1 MINNAAIFYLY
12 IFTYLVVCEDIL
24 KLKFWYAGILS
35 IFYLTLSQSA
45 LAEENLIE
53 KNISLDKET
62 SVEETEKSI
71 SNIRQLD
78 EIKFPKTNAS
88 YLLTQENTTP
98 AIIEITGVRT
108 QQTSNGLEVVL
119 KTPQG
124 DLLTP
129 ITRIDGNTLIANI
142 ENAVLNLS
150 GGGEF
155 QTKNPLEGIA
165 LITVKQIVNKVQ
177 IRITG
182 VENAPSVKISN
193 SQNGLTLSLDSI
205 PQADIELTVT
215 AQKRPEEQQE
225 IPLSLTVIPQQEI
238 EDAQIDSFQDIANYT
253 PNFRFAPTSSGGT
266 EFSNYSMRGVNN
278 ANFLT
283 AQDSVAFYID
293 DVPVDYNGFLDLAF
307 TDLERIEVLRGPQST
322 LYGKNSSAGVVNVI
336 SRQAT
341 FEPEVTFG
349 LSYGKYDSRELQFSI
364 NDALVDDKLA
374 LRIAGA
380 YRGQDGFIENFAT
393 GEKIGERA
401 RFAGRAQL
409 LWTPTLDWTVSFN
422 SYNSFTDDGNPTY
435 NKINP
440 DDPFEVNLETEGFN
454 KLSTNTQA
462 VKVGYN
468 GEGFRATSITAR
480 RYSRQENVVPGST
493 GAVQIIDDINST
505 TWTQELR
512 FQSPETAEGLQWLL
526 GGYYESR
533 DFTVDDNQID
543 FPGFGRFR
551 RFGDDSRTTYAV
563 FGQVDYKPIEP
574 LTVFAGLRYETS
586 DASSDSTY
594 ESINPDGSLTS
605 LRQEEFRDEEV
616 SNDELIPRFG
626 LKYQLNPNLMAYTT
640 IAKGYRPGGLNYRA
654 GSEAELRFGEEKTW
668 SYEAGLKSSW
678 LDNRLIANLS
688 VFHNDVS
695 DYQVLQ
701 FDESGFFGSVSNIDV
716 KATGVEFELKAKP
729 ATGLDLIASVGY
741 VDSKYKNYLNSD
753 TGVDLSDNQVPFVP
767 LFTYNLAAQ
776 YRSSG
781 GLYARAGLTGYGI
794 TYFDDD
800 NQIKQ
805 EPYVLVNAR
814 IGYEA
819 EKYGIY
825 LYANNL
831 FDTRYITSGFLFPVP
846 DGTAGFGD
854 PVTYGVQFKATL

>member
-1 MINNAAIFYLY
+1 MVL
-12 IFTYLVVCEDIL
+12 EDTL
-24 KLKFWYAGILS
+24 KLKQLWYAGILG
-35 IFYLTLSQSA
+35 IFYLVLSQPA
-45 LAEENLIE
+45 FAEENRKQE
-53 KNISLDKET
+53 A
-62 SVEETEKSI
+62 SVEEKTQKSI
-71 SNIRQLD
+71 SNIR
-78 EIKFPKTNAS
+78 EIKFAKTSAS

-98 AIIEITGVRT
+98 AITQITSVRI
-108 QQTSNGLEVVL
+108 QQTSNGLEVIL
-119 KTPQG
+119 ETPQG
-124 DLLTP
+124 DLLSPT
-129 ITRIDGNTLIANI
+129 TRIEGNTLIADI
-142 ENAVLNLS
+142 QNAVLIPD
-150 GGGEF
+150 GRF
-155 QTKNPLEGIA
+155 QENNPVEGIA
-165 LITVKQIVNKVQ
+165 SITVTQLDNKVQ
-177 IRITG
+177 LRITG
-182 VENAPSVKISN
+182 VDNAPFAKVR
-193 SQNGLTLSLDSI
+193 NGDRRLVISLDSA
-205 PQADIELTVT
+205 PRADIELTVT
-215 AQKRPEEQQE
+215 AQKRPEDARDV
-225 IPLSLTVIPQQEI
+225 PLSITVIPQQEI
-238 EDAQIDSFQDIANYT
+238 EDAQIDSFQDIANNT
-253 PNFRFAPTSSGGT
+253 PNFSFAPTSSGGT
-266 EFSNYSMRGVNN
+266 EFSNYSMRGLNN

-293 DVPVDYNGFLDLAF
+293 DVPVDYNGFLDLALN
-307 TDLERIEVLRGPQST
+307 DLERIEVLRGPQST
-322 LYGKNSSAGVVNVI
+322 LYGRNSSAGVVNVI

-349 LSYGKYDSRELQFSI
+349 VGYGKYNHRELQFSL

-380 YRGQDGFIENFAT
+380 YKGQDGFIENLAT

-409 LWTPTLDWTVSFN
+409 LWTPTLDWKVSFN

-435 NKINP
+435 NRINP
-440 DDPFEVNLETEGFN
+440 EDAFEVNLETEGFN

-462 VKVGYN
+462 VKVGYD

-493 GAVQIIDDINST
+493 GALQILDDINST

-512 FQSPETAEGLQWLL
+512 FQSPETSERLQWLL

-533 DFTVDDNQID
+533 DFKVDDARTD

-586 DASSDSTY
+586 DASSDSSY
-594 ESINPDGSLTS
+594 ESVAADGSLTP
-605 LRQEEFRDEEV
+605 LRPEFTDEEV

-654 GSEAELRFGEEKTW
+654 NSEAELRFGEEKTW

-688 VFHNDVS
+688 VFHNDVN

-701 FDESGFFGSVSNIDV
+701 FDNTGFFGSVSNIDV

-767 LFTYNLAAQ
+767 QFTYNLAAQ
-776 YRSSG
+776 YRTKG
-781 GLYARAGLTGYGI
+781 GLFARAGLSGYGI

-831 FDTRYITSGFLFPVP
+831 FDSRYITSGFLFPAP

>member
-1 MINNAAIFYLY
+1 M
-12 IFTYLVVCEDIL
+12 
-24 KLKFWYAGILS
+24 KFWYAGILG
-35 IFYLTLSQSA
+35 IFYLALSQPA
-45 LAEENLIE
+45 LAAE
-53 KNISLDKET
+53 KQTKIDIDKDKA
-62 SVEETEKSI
+62 SVEEKTDKST
-71 SNIRQLD
+71 SNILQLG
-78 EIKFPKTNAS
+78 EIQFPKTSAS

-98 AIIEITGVRT
+98 AIVQISGVRLRKT
-108 QQTSNGLEVVL
+108 ETGLEVVL
-119 KTPQG
+119 ETPQG
-124 DLLTP
+124 DLLSPT
-129 ITRIDGNTLIANI
+129 TRIEGNTLIADI
-142 ENAVLNLS
+142 PNAVLIPD
-150 GGGEF
+150 GGFREN
-155 QTKNPLEGIA
+155 NPVEGIA
-165 LITVKQIVNKVQ
+165 SVTVTQLDDKVQ
-177 IRITG
+177 VQITG
-182 VENAPSVKISN
+182 VENAPTVNIASGYRKLIF
-193 SQNGLTLSLDSI
+193 SLDAA
-205 PQADIELTVT
+205 PRADIELTVT
-215 AQKRPEEQQE
+215 AQKRPEEEQE
-225 IPLSLTVIPQQEI
+225 IPLSLTVIRQQEI
-238 EDAQIDSFQDIANYT
+238 EDARIDSFQDIAEYT
-253 PNFRFAPTSSGGT
+253 PNFSFAPTSGGGT
-266 EFSNYSMRGVNN
+266 EFSNYSLRGINN

-307 TDLERIEVLRGPQST
+307 TDLERIEVLSGPQST

-341 FEPEVTFG
+341 FEPEVTLGFA
-349 LSYGKYDSRELQFSI
+349 YGRFNQREVQFSI
-364 NDALVDDKLA
+364 NDGLVEDKLA

-380 YRGQDGFIENFAT
+380 YRGQDGFIENLAT

-401 RFAGRAQL
+401 RFAGRGQL
-409 LWTPTLDWTVSFN
+409 LWTPNLDWTVSFN

-435 NKINP
+435 NTLNP
-440 DDPFEVNLETEGFN
+440 EDPFEVNLETEGFN

-480 RYSRQENVVPGST
+480 RYSRQENVVPGN
-493 GAVQIIDDINST
+493 GGGLQIIDDVNST

-512 FQSPETAEGLQWLL
+512 FQSPETAERLQWLL

-533 DFTVDDNQID
+533 DFTVDDAQSE

-586 DASSDSTY
+586 DASSRSTS
-594 ESINPDGSLTS
+594 ESAPFGGAFTPS
-605 LRQEEFRDEEV
+605 RPEFDEEV

-626 LKYQLNPNLMAYTT
+626 LKYQLNSNLLAYTT

-654 GSEAELRFGEEKTW
+654 DTEDTLIFGEEKTW

-678 LDNRLIANLS
+678 LNNRLIANLS
-688 VFHNDVS
+688 VFHNDVN

-701 FDESGFFGSVSNIDV
+701 FDESGFFGSVSNIDLR
-716 KATGVEFELKAKP
+716 ATGVEFELKAKP
-729 ATGLDLIASVGY
+729 AKGLDLIASVGY
-741 VDSKYKNYLNSD
+741 VDSEYKNYLNSD

-767 LFTYNLAAQ
+767 QFTYNLAAQ
-776 YRSSG
+776 YRSQG

-794 TYFDDD
+794 TYFDDE

-819 EKYGIY
+819 DKYGIY

>member
-1 MINNAAIFYLY
+1 MKLNQVLY
-12 IFTYLVVCEDIL
+12 S
-24 KLKFWYAGILS
+24 GILG
-35 IFYLTLSQSA
+35 IFCLMLSEPASA
-45 LAEENLIE
+45 QTKQIE
-53 KNISLDKET
+53 KQIYIDKQKT
-62 SVEETEKSI
+62 SVEKKTEKSI
-71 SNIRQLD
+71 SNILQLNK
-78 EIKFPKTNAS
+78 IQLPKTSAS

-98 AIIEITGVRT
+98 AIVQITGVRL
-108 QQTSNGLEVVL
+108 QQVNNNLEVVL
-119 KTPQG
+119 ETSQG
-124 DLLTP
+124 NLLQPT
-129 ITRIDGNTLIANI
+129 TKVDGNTLIADI
-142 ENAVLNLS
+142 QNAVLSLPT
-150 GGGEF
+150 GGDF
-155 QTKNPLEGIA
+155 QTSNPIEGIA
-165 LITVKQIVNKVQ
+165 SVTVSQLNGNQVVL
-177 IRITG
+177 RITG
-182 VENAPSVKISN
+182 VDTAPTVRFAN
-193 SQNGLTLSLDSI
+193 NQNGLIFSLDST
-205 PQADIELTVT
+205 PRADIELTVT
-215 AQKRPEEQQE
+215 AQKREEDAQD
-225 IPLSLTVIPQQEI
+225 IPLSVTVIPQQEI

-253 PNFRFAPTSSGGT
+253 PNFRFAPTSGGGT
-266 EFSNYSMRGVNN
+266 EFSNYSLRGINN

-293 DVPVDYNGFLDLAF
+293 DVPVDYNGFLDLALN
-307 TDLERIEVLRGPQST
+307 DLERVEVLRGPQST

-349 LSYGKYDSRELQFSI
+349 IGYGKYNYREAQFSL

-380 YRGQDGFIENFAT
+380 YKGQDGFIENLAT
-393 GEKIGERA
+393 SENIGERA
-401 RFAGRAQL
+401 RFALRGQL
-409 LWTPTLDWTVSFN
+409 LWTPSDYWTVSLN

-440 DDPFEVNLETEGFN
+440 DDPFEVDLQTEGFN
-454 KLSTNTQA
+454 KLNTNTQA
-462 VKVGYN
+462 FKVGYN

-480 RYSRQENVVPGST
+480 RYSRQENIVPGST
-493 GAVQIIDDINST
+493 GAIQIIDDINST

-512 FQSPETAEGLQWLL
+512 FQSPETADRLQWLL

-533 DFTVDDNQID
+533 DFNVDDAQTD

-563 FGQVDYKPIEP
+563 FGQIDYKPIEP

-586 DASSDSTY
+586 DASSNSTY
-594 ESINPDGSLTS
+594 ESISTDGSLTP
-605 LRQEEFRDEEV
+605 LRPEFTDEV

-654 GSEAELRFGEEKTW
+654 NSEAELRFGEEKTW
-668 SYEAGLKSSW
+668 SYEVGLKSSW

-688 VFHNDVS
+688 VFHNDVN

-701 FDESGFFGSVSNIDV
+701 FDETGTFGSVNNIDV

-753 TGVDLSDNQVPFVP
+753 TGVDLSDNQVPFAP
-767 LFTYNLAAQ
+767 QFTYSLAAQ
-776 YRSSG
+776 YRSKG
-781 GLYARAGLTGYGI
+781 GLFVRAGLSGYGI
-794 TYFDDD
+794 TYFDDE

-805 EPYVLVNAR
+805 EPYALVNAR